1 MGAVKFETD
10 STCASG
16 QTILHSAGS
25 LRAVSYFPDCRVHV
39 SWTRVFVSDYFSLLS
54 ADRRQQAGRGTKVSL
69 RMRKLSALITSQV
82 CDHLMKFL
90 KILALSVALL
100 TTAQAVKQPSFH
112 TKGTPTGKPTGPLK
126 PGEYWWKPQLSPSG
140 PLVVLVSIP
149 EQTMHVYRNGILIGR
164 STVSTGSKGHATPG
178 GVFSILEKKQE
189 HYSKKYENAPMPNMQ
204 RLTWTGIAM
213 HSGNLPGYPA
223 SHGCIRLPYDFS
235 QLLFSAT
242 AKGGTVVVGD
252 GKTPVPHLASNPG
265 LLLAPKD
272 FTPEMLRPLAKDE
285 YDWRPE
291 RSPEGPITIVLSSTD
306 RALYVYRNGNP
317 IGRAAVEISG
327 RGISG
332 RERLGSHIF
341 TLLEGSTGK
350 PSQLAPGREAGRWM
364 RVDSEGRPVEAEQIA
379 SRIRFNSEF
388 AQKLADELKPGTT
401 VIVTDEPVVRN
412 PIPDSTYFAAN

>member
-16 QTILHSAGS
+16 QTIVHSAGR
-25 LRAVSYFPDCRVHV
+25 LRALSYFPDCRVNV
-39 SWTRVFVSDYFSLLS
+39 SWTRVFVSDYFSILS

-69 RMRKLSALITSQV
+69 RMRKLSALITIHV

-90 KILALSVALL
+90 KILDLSVALL

-140 PLVVLVSIP
+140 PLMVLVSIP

-189 HYSKKYENAPMPNMQ
+189 HYSKKYDNAPMPNMQ

-223 SHGCIRLPYDFS
+223 SHGCIRLPFDFS
-235 QLLFSAT
+235 QLLFGAT
-242 AKGGTVVVGD
+242 ANGGTVVVGD

-265 LLLAPKD
+265 LLLAPED
-272 FTPEMLRPLAKDE
+272 LTPEMLRPLAHND
-285 YDWRPE
+285 YDWHPE
-291 RSPEGPITIVLSSTD
+291 RSTSGPITMVVSAADKAI
-306 RALYVYRNGNP
+306 YVYRNGNP
-317 IGRAAVEISG
+317 IGRAPVEVSG
-327 RGISG
+327 
-332 RERLGSHIF
+332 LGKLGDHVFS
-341 TLLEGSTGK
+341 LLEGTTGRLST
-350 PSQLAPGREAGRWM
+350 LAPGRAGRRWM
-364 RVDSEGRPVEAEQIA
+364 SVTSSGRSVEAEKIA
-379 SRIRFNSEF
+379 SRLRINPEF
-388 AQKLADELKPGTT
+388 AHKVYDTIEPGTT
-401 VIVTDEPVVRN
+401 VIITDQPVVRSRRN
-412 PIPDSTYFAAN
+412 AAIIES